1 MQIEFQSG
9 DLGTTLVFQQHTTN
23 SRRVLACLDEI
34 PCTLATLTFVFL
46 VGIAPRLE
54 MDEKAKSILLGA
66 PFPEPGDDLGVVAGS
81 HMLPRIHFLA
91 SGPLVPDRYL
101 ESVIPMLRTIS
112 YLGREQFW
120 GRAVR
125 ASRDSLNPGRFLFG
139 PEILD
144 PFKQGHVFCSSR
156 FQAVV
161 SGIEDDLILPAV
173 PTGRGKWL

>member
-1 MQIEFQSG
+1 
-9 DLGTTLVFQQHTTN
+9 
-23 SRRVLACLDEI
+23 
-34 PCTLATLTFVFL
+34 
-46 VGIAPRLE
+46 
-54 MDEKAKSILLGA
+54 
-66 PFPEPGDDLGVVAGS
+66 
-81 HMLPRIHFLA
+81 MLPRIHLLA

-112 YLGREQFW
+112 YLEREQFW

-139 PEILD
+139 PEFPCSFD
-144 PFKQGHVFCSSR
+144 QSHVFCSSR

-161 SGIEDDLILPAV
+161 SGIEDDLILPPV